1 MPYARI
7 HMAEWED
14 NDVMR
19 KHYANMHQIVKK
31 LFPEIIAFFQVETSE
46 TSSLV
51 ISVYK
56 DEAAA
61 ERALEQRDDWH
72 KDKPF
77 KDIFSHAGLVGA
89 HYVEQE
95 QVDLWGQK

>member
-1 MPYARI
+1 MKLELWRI
-7 HMAEWED
+7 NYTSKEYTFFE
-14 NDVMR
+14 R
-19 KHYANMHQIVKK
+19 LTKK
-31 LFPEIIAFFQVETSE
+31 PEIIAFSQVETSE

-61 ERALEQRDDWH
+61 ERALQQSDEWH

-77 KDIFSHAGLVGA
+77 KDIFGHAGLVGA
-89 HYVEQE
+89 HYVEQG
-95 QVDLWGQK
+95 QIDLWDNQ